1 MWQMKNMSAITILK
15 VDTSVIRPKAVSL
28 KILIYEEKPIKLGR
42 QFAGKSF
49 QSPKIYLKFRYLIFE
64 SPNLIGQNLSC
75 GHILKKKVEVH
86 IFDRA
91 NVSGFST

>member
-1 MWQMKNMSAITILK
+1 MKNMSAITLLK
-15 VDTSVIRPKAVSL
+15 VGTSIIRPKAVSL

-42 QFAGKSF
+42 QFTGKSF
-49 QSPKIYLKFRYLIFE
+49 QSPKIYLKFRY
-64 SPNLIGQNLSC
+64 LIGQNLSC

-91 NVSGFST
+91 NMLGFST